1 MIDIVYKNDHTKTV
15 PAKSGLI
22 SFSSFREFF
31 FFLSKSAWYKLS

>member
-22 SFSSFREFF
+22 SFSSFREKY
-31 FFLSKSAWYKLS
+31 FLIQA